1 MNHEGE
7 HQEPAEGKNIFRE
20 GKRRGDYFFRFSC
33 VLAQDSSRSSS
44 FSHGKRWRA
53 QAYPSRYLEI
63 PATNKRFNLPVPTD
77 PDQVAK
83 AWARKNEA
91 RLLPNGIHAANALWL
106 SDQMAGRYE
115 YLTDRPSATVHVG
128 GWKLRFKKTSPKLM
142 RLSGSITGLVVQAL
156 RSLGRKSIDRDFVVT
171 QLTKRLSDT
180 EKEQLSRDME
190 LVPVWMRPI
199 LQQVIAPPV
208 SHE

>member
-1 MNHEGE
+1 
-7 HQEPAEGKNIFRE
+7 
-20 GKRRGDYFFRFSC
+20 
-33 VLAQDSSRSSS
+33 
-44 FSHGKRWRA
+44 
-53 QAYPSRYLEI
+53 
-63 PATNKRFNLPVPTD
+63 
-77 PDQVAK
+77 
-83 AWARKNEA
+83 
-91 RLLPNGIHAANALWL
+91 
-106 SDQMAGRYE
+106 
-115 YLTDRPSATVHVG
+115 
-128 GWKLRFKKTSPKLM
+128 M

-171 QLTKRLSDT
+171 QLTKQLSDT

>member
-1 MNHEGE
+1 
-7 HQEPAEGKNIFRE
+7 
-20 GKRRGDYFFRFSC
+20 
-33 VLAQDSSRSSS
+33 
-44 FSHGKRWRA
+44 
-53 QAYPSRYLEI
+53 
-63 PATNKRFNLPVPTD
+63 
-77 PDQVAK
+77 
-83 AWARKNEA
+83 
-91 RLLPNGIHAANALWL
+91 
-106 SDQMAGRYE
+106 
-115 YLTDRPSATVHVG
+115 
-128 GWKLRFKKTSPKLM
+128 M

-199 LQQVIAPPV
+199 LQQVIATPV